1 MGRIAAD
8 ASVFHAIAD
17 PTRRAILDLLR
28 REMLAERDEGRRTV
42 LSMLER
48 LRGVCGGITQS
59 GFSQHLKVLLNAG
72 LVTATKRGRERIY
85 SLRPRPLE
93 EIADWVAEY
102 DAFWTDRLGD
112 LGDYLDRH
120 HADKRTK
127 P

>member
-8 ASVFHAIAD
+8 ATVFHAIAD

-28 REMLAERDEGRRTV
+28 EEMIGGTDEGRRTV
-42 LSMLER
+42 LAMLDR
-48 LRGVCGGITQS
+48 LRTACGGITQS

-72 LVTATKRGRERIY
+72 LVSVTKRGRRRIY
-85 SLRPRPLE
+85 TLRPRPLE

-102 DAFWTDRLGD
+102 DAFWTARLDRLGE
-112 LGDYLDRH
+112 YLDTQ
-120 HADKRTK
+120 HAHKRTR